1 MADDLG
7 NRGKQGRDQINVNE
21 PHEVIYWTKA
31 LGCTEGQRRAAVK
44 SAGVMA
50 ADVRAKLG
58 KK

>member
-7 NRGKQGRDQINVNE
+7 NRGKQDRDRINVNE
-21 PHEVIYWTKA
+21 PHEATYWTKA
-31 LGCTEGQRRAAVK
+31 LGCTEDQLRAAVK